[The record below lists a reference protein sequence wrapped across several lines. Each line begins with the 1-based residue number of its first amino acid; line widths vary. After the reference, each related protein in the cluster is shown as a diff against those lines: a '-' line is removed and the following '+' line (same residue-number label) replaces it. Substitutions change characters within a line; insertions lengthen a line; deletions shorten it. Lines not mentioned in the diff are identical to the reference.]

1 MLDNSPRGENMSI
14 NPLLFVCATSGPIVE
29 VRPSTLI
36 SREVLKVFREH
47 LLLKEKS
54 SLEDSDKLGD
64 SKTMTCGKC
73 EGTGRRKGTPI
84 H

>member
-14 NPLLFVCATSGPIVE
+14 NPLLFVCTTSGLIVE